1 MDPVLYRFISLS
13 DTSIYTKVE
22 RIKQKIRRL
31 LDPTNKLCQPMRH
44 LEISNHQRD
53 FSYMRPG
60 DSTDSSDL
68 FGAADL
74 EEIIGRFSGS
84 SLLGA
89 YFLIEMYTPYMI
101 SNLAATS
108 TMTSS

>member
-74 EEIIGRFSGS
+74 EEIIGRLFRLQSFRCV
-84 SLLGA
+84 L
-89 YFLIEMYTPYMI
+89 
-101 SNLAATS
+101 SN
-108 TMTSS
+108 